1 MGEEAEIDS
10 LELQV
15 NWQLKHEFGEK
26 FALGLEGF
34 SEIEDLSHPG
44 SFDDQEH
51 RLGPVAYFKLGEY
64 DEKAHGPEW
73 KLAAGTLF
81 GISEATSDVTFKFDI
96 EAEF

>member
-1 MGEEAEIDS
+1 MFLGEDTRSSRPLWVIG
-10 LELQV
+10 V
-15 NWQLKHEFGEK
+15 
-26 FALGLEGF
+26 EGF

-81 GISEATSDVTFKFDI
+81 GFSEATSDVTFKFDI